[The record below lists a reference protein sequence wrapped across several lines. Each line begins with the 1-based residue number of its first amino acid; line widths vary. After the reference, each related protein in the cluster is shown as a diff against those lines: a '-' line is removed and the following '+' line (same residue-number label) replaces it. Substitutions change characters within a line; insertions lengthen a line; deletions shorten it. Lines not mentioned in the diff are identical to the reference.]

1 MEAEAFITR
10 PLTAAQRA
18 RVARDMA
25 RTRVTA
31 PPKPPAPQVIEEAV
45 PTPTA
50 TVYERAA
57 EIRANQSMTT
67 LDDALALGK
76 ELEEEWQKEWAA
88 TGKGLQQAVT
98 KATRRSKQADEA
110 RQKAFRAYQRYD
122 DELYDQ
128 LSPEQA
134 REVLAGRGP
143 LTAVR
148 IERDRLRKVYEAAR
162 EESEV
167 AFEALKKARTAEG
180 AAVNSVTK
188 AVLQRTREMGRGTG
202 AARQASS
209 VPVRGR
215 PVKVN
220 REAFEWA
227 QDQLPQDWLVLMQQK
242 RNGGAVKLTS
252 KPRGNYMPLED
263 RINTSGKQTPS
274 KMWSTPEYNKETSL
288 HELVHRVQF
297 SARGK
302 GPADITVFDRMN
314 DITHELYKVRTT
326 SPQGVQS
333 PIGTRAGYPSAEK
346 FREGYPPWPHDYMG
360 KDYGY
365 AGGFRNETSEVLTMG
380 VEALLGPGGTGQGTD
395 AAHAVLR
402 QDKQLMQF
410 LLGVLAG
417 I

>member
-1 MEAEAFITR
+1 
-10 PLTAAQRA
+10 
-18 RVARDMA
+18 
-25 RTRVTA
+25 
-31 PPKPPAPQVIEEAV
+31 VIEEAV

-76 ELEEEWQKEWAA
+76 ELEEDWQKEYAA
-88 TGKGLQQAVT
+88 LSKGTQRAVT
-98 KATRRSKQADEA
+98 EATRKAEQADRARAEA
-110 RQKAFRAYQRYD
+110 HAVNVMFNTRIRGGPMTAAMRERRELLREAYFK
-122 DELYDQ
+122 
-128 LSPEQA
+128 
-134 REVLAGRGP
+134 
-143 LTAVR
+143 AVR
-148 IERDRLRKVYEAAR
+148 VSEAAN
-162 EESEV
+162 EV
-167 AFEALKKARTAEG
+167 KRKAEAAHGILANQA
-180 AAVNSVTK
+180 TK
-188 AVLQRTREMGRGTG
+188 TVLQRAREMGRGTG
-202 AARQASS
+202 AAREAST

-215 PVKVN
+215 AIKVN
-220 REAFEWA
+220 KEAFEWA
-227 QDQLPQDWLVLMQQK
+227 QDQLPRDWLVLMQQK

-314 DITHELYKVRTT
+314 DITQELYKVRTT

-333 PIGTRAGYPSAEK
+333 SLKTKAGYNASEK
-346 FREGYPPWPHDYMG
+346 FRDGFPPWPHDYMG

-365 AGGFRNETSEVLTMG
+365 QAGFRNETSEVLTMG
-380 VEALLGPGGTGQGTD
+380 VEALLGPGGTGQLQAEAG
-395 AAHAVLR
+395 HALIR

-410 LLGVLAG
+410 VLGVLAG